1 MAARS
6 ALLKAAWALL
16 GVLGSVAPAMAQGAE
31 AALPSYPPRDWEI
44 WHQVAVTPIM
54 RNMEHFSLFLL
65 IVASLI
71 TLLVLFLLLYS
82 IVRFNA
88 KRHPTPSRTT
98 HNTVI
103 EVLWTV
109 LPVLILVIIAIP
121 SFRLLY
127 AEDRIPH
134 ADMTVKATGNQ
145 WYWSYEYP
153 DNGDISFDS
162 MMVED
167 ADLKPGQPRLLT
179 ADRPLVVPVDAT
191 VRVIVTGSDVIHSFA
206 VPPFGIKIDAVP
218 GRLNETWFR
227 AEKVGIYYGEC
238 SELCGARHALMP
250 IEVKVVPKA
259 DFDAWVAE
267 QKKSAKAD
275 TPAPT
280 RVANAAVAR

>member
-1 MAARS
+1 
-6 ALLKAAWALL
+6 LLRAAWALL
-16 GVLGSVAPAMAQGAE
+16 GVLGLVAPAMAQDAGASP
-31 AALPSYPPRDWEI
+31 PSYPPHNWEI
-44 WHQVAVTPIM
+44 WHQPAVTPIM
-54 RNMEHFSLFLL
+54 RSMEHFHLFLVVV
-65 IVASLI
+65 ISLI
-71 TLLVLFLLLYS
+71 TLLVMFLLIYS
-82 IVRFNA
+82 MVRFNA

-127 AEDRIPH
+127 AEDRIPSV
-134 ADMTVKATGNQ
+134 DMTVKATGNQ

-167 ADLKPGQPRLLT
+167 ADLKPGQPLLLT
-179 ADRPLVVPVDAT
+179 ADKAMVVPIDT
-191 VRVIVTGSDVIHSFA
+191 NVRVIVTGSDVIHSFT

-227 AEKVGIYYGEC
+227 AEKVGTYYGEC

-259 DFDAWVAE
+259 EFEAWVAE
-267 QKKSAKAD
+267 QKKSAKAG
-275 TPAPT
+275 TRMPT
-280 RVANAAVAR
+280 RMADAAVAR